1 MNHKYQ
7 LIILGNKNSFS
18 DELITLLLKGGNEL
32 GLSENN
38 FRIIYADNFQE
49 LKRNEPAYCIYFG
62 DVSVREENCDKLKFL
77 QNEAIPILPIVN
89 DLKAVNEILPD
100 ILHKINTMEVKN
112 EDYCPQIVAR
122 ILEGFSLLRKTRKI
136 FISYKRDESSSVA
149 LQLFEILERH
159 GFDVFL
165 DTHSVPPAED
175 FQEELFHRMTDCD
188 VVLMLYTKNFFSS
201 KWTTEEFEK
210 ANSMSIGIT
219 QLVWPTVEIND
230 KAKLFIPLNLEIPD
244 FCDEDCS
251 KLNDSKLR
259 QIVNAI
265 ESIRARSLA
274 ARRSNIL
281 TEFVKTLRMMNII
294 FVQQEND
301 LIVLENFKGK
311 KKVLVIPT
319 VGVPQSINYNISRE
333 YIESSDFS
341 DVYLLYDHTYIKNKW
356 LNYLTWL
363 DKHLP
368 VKTIKISE
376 VENWLK

>member
-1 MNHKYQ
+1 MTYKYQ
-7 LIILGNKNSFS
+7 LIIFGNKEVFA
-18 DELITLLLKGGNEL
+18 EEVIRLLLERVNEL
-32 GLSENN
+32 GLCEDN

-62 DVSVREENCDKLKFL
+62 DVSVREENCDKLGFL

-100 ILHKINTMEVKN
+100 ILYKINAIEIKN
-112 EDYCPQIVAR
+112 KDDCHRIVASV
-122 ILEGFSLLRKTRKI
+122 LEGFSLLRKTRKI
-136 FISYKRDESSSVA
+136 FISYKRDEASSVA

-219 QLVWPTVEIND
+219 QLVWPTVDVDN
-230 KAKLFIPLNLEIPD
+230 KAKLFIPLNLEISD
-244 FCDEDCS
+244 FCDTNCS
-251 KLNDSKLR
+251 KLNDSRLQ
-259 QIVNAI
+259 QIVNVV

-281 TEFVKTLRMMNII
+281 TEFVKTLTKLQIK
-294 FVQQEND
+294 FAQQSND
-301 LIVLENFKGK
+301 LIILENFKGM
-311 KKVLVIPT
+311 KKVLVIST
-319 VGVPQSINYNISRE
+319 VGIPQSLNYNISRR
-333 YIESSDFS
+333 YIESSEFS
-341 DVYLLYDHTYIKNKW
+341 DVFLLYDHTYIKNKW
-356 LNYLTWL
+356 LNYLSWL
-363 DKHLP
+363 NMHLP
-368 VKTIKISE
+368 VKTMKVAE